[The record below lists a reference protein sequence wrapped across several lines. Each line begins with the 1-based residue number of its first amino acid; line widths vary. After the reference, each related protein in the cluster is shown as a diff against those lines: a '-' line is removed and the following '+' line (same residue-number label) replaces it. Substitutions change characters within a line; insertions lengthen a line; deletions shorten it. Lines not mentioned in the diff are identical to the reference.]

1 MPLQTFLNLPED
13 KRQKI
18 IDCAVDEFAQHDYQS
33 ASVSRMVSQA
43 GISKGSLY
51 QYFSDKRDLYRYIL
65 ELGIQ
70 KKAALM
76 AESMQDSPNITFFET
91 LNHLFKVMATFEL
104 QHPKLAKIGYRAA
117 NGKSPLPEELVE
129 MAKLSTRHYFA
140 NLIDKGIATG
150 EIREDTNVE
159 VTAFLFASAL
169 SELGNFLSIKPGS
182 IGLDEQPTDQIVEI
196 ENAYQQIIAVIKHG
210 IADKKDKE

>member
-33 ASVSRMVSQA
+33 ASVSRMVAQA

-51 QYFSDKRDLYRYIL
+51 QYFTDKSDLYNYLL
-65 ELGIQ
+65 ELGSQ
-70 KKAALM
+70 KKALLM
-76 AESMQDSPNITFFET
+76 TESTQVNANDSFFES

-104 QHPKLAKIGYRAA
+104 HYPKLAKIGYRAA

-129 MAKLSTRHYFA
+129 KAKRSTRKYFIA
-140 NLIDKGIATG
+140 LLENGITRG
-150 EIREDTNVE
+150 EIRKDTNVE
-159 VTAFLFASAL
+159 VTAFLFSSAL
-169 SELGNFLSIKPGS
+169 AELGNFLSIKPGS
-182 IGLDEQPTDQIVEI
+182 IGLDEQPTDQVSEI

-210 IADKKDKE
+210 IAV

>member
-1 MPLQTFLNLPED
+1 MPLQTFYNLPED

-33 ASVSRMVSQA
+33 ASVSRLVAQA

-51 QYFSDKRDLYRYIL
+51 QYFTDKSDLYNYLL
-65 ELGIQ
+65 ELASQ
-70 KKAALM
+70 KKAQLM
-76 AESMQDSPNITFFET
+76 AESIQSKADMSFFDS
-91 LNHLFKVMATFEL
+91 LNHLFRVMAAFEL
-104 QHPKLAKIGYRAA
+104 RYPKLAKIGYRAA

-129 MAKLSTRHYFA
+129 IAKRSTRKYFA
-140 NLIDKGIATG
+140 DLLEKGIVNG
-150 EIREDTNVE
+150 EIRKDTNVE
-159 VTAFLFASAL
+159 VTAFVFASAL

-182 IGLDEQPTDQIVEI
+182 IGSDIQPNEQNSEI

-210 IADKKDKE
+210 IAV